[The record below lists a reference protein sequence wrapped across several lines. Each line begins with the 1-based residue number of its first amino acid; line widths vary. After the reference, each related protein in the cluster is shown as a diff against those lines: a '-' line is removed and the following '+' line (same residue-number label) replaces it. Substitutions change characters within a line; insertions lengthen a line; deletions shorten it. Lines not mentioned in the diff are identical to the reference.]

1 MTRIKRL
8 STLTAVLMLALLVA
22 APGFAAAR
30 GSADFSRLVAI
41 GDSYGA
47 GFESASLNLNHQ
59 PYGWPTIIA
68 KQVGQTICPVTAT
81 AADNCFAVPL
91 ISYPGL
97 GSGPGELVLSDII
110 SYPPVITP
118 APGTAAPLMVGFGR
132 PYNNLSV
139 PGYTVGAAMTLTGKE
154 ANSGLGQVIL
164 RGLGSEVDQALSL
177 HPTFILVWL
186 GGNDFLGSVT
196 SGTSDGMTSTAD
208 FQAQYGALL
217 DKLIAGAPQA
227 GMVVGTLPASFTG
240 VPFVSTVPRFII
252 DPKTRQAVKGPD
264 GNPIAMIGVL
274 DNGTVGQIPDG
285 SYITLGASS
294 LLGSGYGI
302 PPTLAA
308 IPPFNALP
316 NAGKPLPASVVI
328 TPTEA
333 STIAARIA
341 DYNNII
347 KQAAAS
353 RNIPVADITGL
364 FNRVGTRKEQVGPIN
379 FTGDFVTGGFFSL
392 DGIHLTDMG
401 YTLFADE
408 FIKAINDGYGTHIP
422 LAGLGEMLANNG
434 AFFPK
439 TSSGAVFLEGMEWE
453 MSTDAARALQ
463 MMLVPQS
470 PARRLRAVSH

>member
-1 MTRIKRL
+1 MRIKRI
-8 STLTAVLMLALLVA
+8 STMTAVLMLALLVA
-22 APGFAAAR
+22 APSFAAAR
-30 GSADFSRLVAI
+30 GAADFSRLAAI

-68 KQVGQTICPVTAT
+68 KQVGQTVCPTTAT
-81 AADNCFAVPL
+81 ATDNCFAVPL

-97 GSGPGELVLSDII
+97 GSGPGELILSNII

-118 APGTAAPLMVGFGR
+118 APGSGSPLMLNFGR
-132 PYNNLSV
+132 PYNNLAV

-154 ANSGLGQVIL
+154 ANSGLGQLIL

-196 SGTSDGMTSTAD
+196 NGTSEGMTSTAD

-240 VPFVSTVPRFII
+240 VPFVSTVSRFII
-252 DPKTRQAVKGPD
+252 NPATRQPVLGPD
-264 GNPIAMIGVL
+264 GNPVAMIGVL
-274 DNGTVGQIPDG
+274 DNGAVGQIPAG
-285 SYITLGASS
+285 SYVTLGAAS

-302 PPTLAA
+302 PPTLA
-308 IPPFNALP
+308 PLFPSLP

-328 TPTEA
+328 TPAEA

-347 KQAAAS
+347 KQSASS
-353 RNIPVADITGL
+353 RNIPVADVTGL
-364 FNRVGTRKEQVGPIN
+364 FNRVGARKEQVGPIN
-379 FTGDFVTGGFFSL
+379 FTGDFITGGFFSL

-422 LAGLGEMLANNG
+422 LAGLSDLLANNG

-439 TSSGAVFLEGMEWE
+439 TSSGAPFFEGMEWE
-453 MSTDAARALQ
+453 MSMDAARALQ

-470 PARRLRAVSH
+470 PSRRLRAVSH